1 MKAAFRFL
9 RIHGETLLYAA
20 AIVFALAVLGPS
32 LDRYD
37 AEHAKT
43 AQR

>member
-1 MKAAFRFL
+1 MKAALRFL
-9 RIHGETLLYAA
+9 RIHGETLIYAA
-20 AIVFALAVLGPS
+20 AIVLALAVLGPS